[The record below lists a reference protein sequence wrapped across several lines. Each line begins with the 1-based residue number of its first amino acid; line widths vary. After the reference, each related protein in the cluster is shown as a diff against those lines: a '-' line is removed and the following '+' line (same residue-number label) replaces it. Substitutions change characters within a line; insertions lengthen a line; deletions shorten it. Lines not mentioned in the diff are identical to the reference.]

1 MPKHR
6 SWSKKINQQNKSR
19 FPVGPATSWGNEYND
34 TPEEKEQRRQEKD
47 RKNRNGDIHYRL
59 TCDRFGPTRT
69 LATSEQLEIEQLRRA
84 NLELQLAGL
93 EIDIES
99 PPSALSLLDKKISE
113 QEPFDLEILWPALL
127 Q

>member
-1 MPKHR
+1 MPTHR
-6 SWSKKINQQNKSR
+6 SWSRKINRQNKSR

-47 RKNRNGDIHYRL
+47 RKNKNGDIHYRL
-59 TCDRFGPTRT
+59 TCDRFGPPRT
-69 LATSEQLEIEQLRRA
+69 LATSEQLEIEQLRKA
-84 NLELQLAGL
+84 NPELQLAGL

-99 PPSALSLLDKKISE
+99 PPSPPLLLDDKISE